1 MIRAVVVRWT
11 GFALFW
17 LAMTAGARDG
27 LVFGALAAA
36 AATWS
41 SMRLLPPGE
50 FRVRWPLLLTMLP
63 RFLWH
68 GLVAGIDI
76 ARRAFDPRLPLQP
89 GYIAYPVKFRHSDA
103 RNAFAA
109 MTSLLPGT
117 VPCADEDGVLIYHC
131 LDVSQ
136 PVAAQL
142 AADEARLARVI
153 AELADG

>member
-1 MIRAVVVRWT
+1 MMRAAIVRWI
-11 GFALFW
+11 GFVLFW

-27 LVFGALAAA
+27 LVFGACAAA

-41 SMRLLPPGE
+41 SLRLLPPGGY
-50 FRVRWPLLLTMLP
+50 RIRWLLVLSMLP

-68 GLVAGIDI
+68 GLMAGVDI
-76 ARRAFDPRLPLQP
+76 ARRAFDPRLPLRP
-89 GYIAYPVKFRHSDA
+89 GTITYRVGFRHSDA

-117 VPCADEDGVLIYHC
+117 VPCADEDGALIYHC

-136 PVAAQL
+136 PIAAQL

-153 AELADG
+153 AEHPDA